1 MKQIGL
7 DIICFTRDLERTV
20 KEPPLETRVGA
31 AIVVFFCFFVGF
43 INAH

>member
-7 DIICFTRDLERTV
+7 DIIGFTGDLERTV

-31 AIVVFFCFFVGF
+31 AIVVLF
-43 INAH
+43 

>member
-7 DIICFTRDLERTV
+7 DIICFTWDLERTV

-31 AIVVFFCFFVGF
+31 AIVIVFFIFLYF